1 MKIVYKSSGLTPI
14 VKYLITPLITALLL
28 YAIFL
33 LANGQSVGD
42 DFDISELPIM
52 TWMVIITIISSWY
65 YKTVEAGEECLVIKG
80 FQSGDV
86 VPYQNIKW
94 ISQSYMGRPTLY
106 IRYQV
111 APGEFKTAITVP
123 KIYTKSQFSKV
134 LFSPF
139 QELEMTS
146 FIREQIKKYQPN
158 YNPQTE
164 PSRWIFFWI
173 IMLSGLP
180 FLILSIILTK

>member
-1 MKIVYKSSGLTPI
+1 MNIIHKSSNLTAI
-14 VKYLITPLITALLL
+14 VKYFITPLITAIFL

-33 LANGQSVGD
+33 LSTGQSVGD
-42 DFDISELPIM
+42 DFDISELPM
-52 TWMVIITIISSWY
+52 MAWMVIITIISSWY

-94 ISQSYMGRPTLY
+94 LSQSYMGRPILY
-106 IRYQV
+106 IRYQIE
-111 APGEFKTAITVP
+111 PGKFKTAITIP
-123 KIYTKSQFSKV
+123 KMYTKSQFSKV
-134 LFSPF
+134 LFNPA

-146 FIREQIKKYQPN
+146 YIREQLKKYQPS
-158 YNPQTE
+158 YNPQAE

-173 IMLSGLP
+173 IMLSGIP
-180 FLILSIILTK
+180 FLALSIALIK